1 MDINKVNEL
10 AKVMKDNGLSKIK
23 IEDSDFKIYLERELP
38 QTVQAVPHKPVQSAV
53 TPAAQDADEAQAVP
67 SQEKE
72 GLITI
77 KSPMVGIFYASPS
90 PGDKAYATV
99 GDKIQKG
106 DVLCIVEAMKLMN
119 EINAEC
125 SGVIEEVCVGNGQ
138 VVEFDQP
145 LYRVRCLDE

>member
-10 AKVMKDNGLSKIK
+10 AKVMKDNGLSKLR
-23 IEDSDFKIYLERELP
+23 IEESDFKISLEREQTQIVPAPSLKPASPTGTADP
-38 QTVQAVPHKPVQSAV
+38 QTTGDTK
-53 TPAAQDADEAQAVP
+53 DAP
-67 SQEKE
+67 KE
-72 GLITI
+72 ETGIITI
-77 KSPMVGIFYASPS
+77 KSPVVGVFYASPS
-90 PGDKAYATV
+90 PSDKAYAAV
-99 GDKIQKG
+99 GDRIEKG

-145 LYRVRCLDE
+145 LYRMRCEDE

>member
-10 AKVMKDNGLSKIK
+10 AKVMKDNGLSRLK
-23 IEDSDFKIYLERELP
+23 IEESDFKISLEREIP
-38 QTVQAVPHKPVQSAV
+38 QTMQAVPQRSAQVAV
-53 TPAAQDADEAQAVP
+53 TTAAQDADDIQAVP

-72 GLITI
+72 VLIAI
-77 KSPMVGIFYASPS
+77 KSPMVGVFYASPS

-99 GDKIQKG
+99 GDKIKKG
-106 DVLCIVEAMKLMN
+106 DVLCIIEAMKLMN

-125 SGVIEEVCVGNGQ
+125 GGVIEEVCVGNGQ